1 MNPITYRDSL
11 VYRLQA
17 TGTDWFTGSSKRT
30 ISSTTLFTTRKLAE
44 GRLEKFRALCVE
56 KRILL
61 GDSIV
66 VRVVPLEIVNE

>member
-1 MNPITYRDSL
+1 MKY
-11 VYRLQA
+11 VYQLQA

-44 GRLEKFRALCVE
+44 GRLERFRALCVE

-61 GDSIV
+61 GDSITLNV
-66 VRVVPLEIVNE
+66 LPLEVIDE